1 MKAYYVWKPLVFTK
15 VFMKL
20 KGNKL
25 HKSLASGDE
34 WNDSL
39 ILHIRMCTCTSIP
52 SGISVA
58 VFFFFWSGFNYVFS
72 FLIFIFSWLDLP
84 LLTKTSLFLFSNL
97 SLICYLF
104 SILYM
109 FSVQSPV
116 ISHFP
121 FVVLE
126 YGSQICIWSPWAQ
139 MYFRIFKIFYNRDHY
154 VIY

>member
-1 MKAYYVWKPLVFTK
+1 MKPYYVWKSLVFTK

-25 HKSLASGDE
+25 YKSVASGDK

-39 ILHIRMCTCTSIP
+39 ILHIWTCSCTSIP

-58 VFFFFWSGFNYVFS
+58 VFFFFLSGFNYVFS
-72 FLIFIFSWLDLP
+72 FLIFIFSWLDVP

-104 SILYM
+104 SILTDM

-116 ISHFP
+116 ISHFS
-121 FVVLE
+121 FVIIE
-126 YGSQICIWSPWAQ
+126 YGSQTCIWSPWAQ
-139 MYFRIFKIFYNRDHY
+139 MYFRIFFNIL
-154 VIY
+154 